1 LLFLTWHFPPAS
13 SVACVRTWSIAKH
26 LARLGWEVTVVT
38 PDPSVWRRVED
49 SQETEANLQREKIR
63 RISTGHRWRCLVADR
78 LHCWNQGVGW
88 LAGGICRNVAR
99 RLGVDLVI
107 GWIKEAERACSALTP
122 KDVDV
127 ILASGPPF
135 ATFTLARRLSKRLG
149 RPYVLDYR
157 DPWTQSPHAARPAR
171 PTTIRKEA
179 RLLADSGALTIVSP
193 SWALGLDRRFGV
205 GSKLHVVTNGYDSE
219 ELAGVAPHAFGHFA
233 VVYAGNFY
241 LPKRVISPVMAAL
254 KILSETTNQRVGDW
268 RFHYYGINQEHVTE
282 EAKRFG
288 LMHRVVL
295 HGSVPRA
302 DALSA
307 LRGAGVA
314 VVITSVFENAL
325 LEDEGIVTGKVFEIL
340 GLETPILLVAP
351 SGSDARVVVQ
361 SAGIAQSFTGT
372 DAEGMASFLK
382 SVMLGRN
389 PEPVNPSAYAW
400 TSIAKRLDAILRGM
414 CTPTDL

>member
-1 LLFLTWHFPPAS
+1 
-13 SVACVRTWSIAKH
+13 
-26 LARLGWEVTVVT
+26 VT
-38 PDPSVWRRVED
+38 PDPSVWRQVED

-63 RISTGHRWRCLVADR
+63 RIPTGHRWRCLVPDR
-78 LHCWNQGVGW
+78 LRCWNQGVGW
-88 LAGGICRNVAR
+88 FAGGICRNVAR
-99 RLGVDLVI
+99 RLGIDLVI
-107 GWIKEAERACSALTP
+107 GWIKEADRACSGLTP

-149 RPYVLDYR
+149 RPYLLDYR

-171 PTTIRKEA
+171 PTTIREEA
-179 RLLADSGALTIVSP
+179 RLLADSGAVTIVSH

-233 VVYAGNFY
+233 VVYAGTFY

-254 KILSETTNQRVGDW
+254 KILSETTNQRVDDW
-268 RFHYYGINQEHVTE
+268 RFHYYGIHQQHVTE
-282 EAKRFG
+282 EAERFG

-302 DALSA
+302 EALSA

-372 DAEGMASFLK
+372 DAEGMASFIK
-382 SVMLGRN
+382 NVMLGRN
-389 PEPVNPSAYAW
+389 PEPLNASAYAW
-400 TSIAKRLDAILRGM
+400 TNIAKRLDAILRGV
-414 CTPTDL
+414 CTPTDS